1 MDGGMKG
8 GKEEH
13 IYPSFS
19 VINARSFE
27 SRGRAGGGGFVVCVS
42 ATTAHT
48 AGGRAQKHNQ

>member
-1 MDGGMKG
+1 MKG

-19 VINARSFE
+19 LINVRSFK
-27 SRGRAGGGGFVVCVS
+27 SRGGAGGGGFVVCVS